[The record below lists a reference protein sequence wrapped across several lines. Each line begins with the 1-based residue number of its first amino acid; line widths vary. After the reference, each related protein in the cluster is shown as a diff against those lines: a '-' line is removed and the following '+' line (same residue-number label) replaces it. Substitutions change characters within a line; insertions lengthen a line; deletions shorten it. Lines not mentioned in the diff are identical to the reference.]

1 MHPLNCPSWEYSTHP
16 QHAVIPF
23 RVSEVLT
30 ALATGGIDT
39 LLLATDT
46 RDVHHRVFQQL
57 TPINC
62 DYYAGHYR
70 GERFRCLQFYRVAI
84 PGDARVGVAPESVAF
99 RIGEI
104 NAEIR
109 TGIMAIDANALLT
122 AKERLRY
129 ILALTCRAFVA
140 FLTVHPYANGNGHAG
155 RFIVWSLMGRYG
167 HWPRRW
173 PVEPRP
179 PDPPYSQL
187 IMNCRDGDPA
197 PLERYLLQCL
207 VG

>member
-62 DYYAGHYR
+62 DYYAAIIAASDFGVCNSIVLP
-70 GERFRCLQFYRVAI
+70 FQVMRVSEWHQS
-84 PGDARVGVAPESVAF
+84 RWLSE
-99 RIGEI
+99 
-104 NAEIR
+104 
-109 TGIMAIDANALLT
+109 L
-122 AKERLRY
+122 AK
-129 ILALTCRAFVA
+129 
-140 FLTVHPYANGNGHAG
+140 
-155 RFIVWSLMGRYG
+155 
-167 HWPRRW
+167 
-173 PVEPRP
+173 
-179 PDPPYSQL
+179 
-187 IMNCRDGDPA
+187 
-197 PLERYLLQCL
+197 
-207 VG
+207 